1 MQYEPEPRSGIV
13 SGSARRRSVK
23 GESDHGH
30 LEATAVGDAAW
41 RVSDASVPDE
51 DVHHVVA
58 FVEAHEEDVEVV
70 WLRGATSAPG
80 RFENLDMALEAIDD
94 VVTTGEVRDPLAGW
108 NAPVRGPQ

>member
-1 MQYEPEPRSGIV
+1 MIRLTVG
-13 SGSARRRSVK
+13 RDR
-23 GESDHGH
+23 GH

-58 FVEAHEEDVEVV
+58 FVEAHEDEVEVV

-80 RFENLDMALEAIDD
+80 RFASLDSALGAIDD
-94 VVTTGEVRDPLAGW
+94 VVTTGEVRDPLAGSHPP
-108 NAPVRGPQ
+108 AGGPQ